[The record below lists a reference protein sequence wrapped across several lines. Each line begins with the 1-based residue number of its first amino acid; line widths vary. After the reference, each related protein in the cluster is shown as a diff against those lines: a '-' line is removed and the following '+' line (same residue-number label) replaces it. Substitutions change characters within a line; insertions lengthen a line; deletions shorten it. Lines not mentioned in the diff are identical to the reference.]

1 MVRRPGSIILA
12 LGALAGIFCNPV
24 LSDSPGPSSCET
36 TESELARILE
46 LPFREFDQNPGDGWR
61 PYYASKCYE
70 EAAELLKGCM
80 ARHPERAKEH
90 HMLAFHA
97 GQMLSM
103 FGEYDTAVEL
113 MRQAYSTRRS
123 AFIDWNAF
131 VDANIAFLEKDYE
144 TLLRMRERISQQP
157 VMTEEKGIP
166 DWAIGKKMNLD
177 VVDGLIACFD
187 EPYVVAYQDECRAKG
202 APAE

>member
-1 MVRRPGSIILA
+1 
-12 LGALAGIFCNPV
+12 
-24 LSDSPGPSSCET
+24 
-36 TESELARILE
+36 
-46 LPFREFDQNPGDGWR
+46 
-61 PYYASKCYE
+61 
-70 EAAELLKGCM
+70 
-80 ARHPERAKEH
+80 
-90 HMLAFHA
+90 MLAFHA